1 MFMIIYKTKS
11 NCYDNFFSDH
21 FTCNCT

>member
-11 NCYDNFFSDH
+11 NCYDSFFSDH